1 MITFLF
7 KPNLVFWASLLHVL
21 FLFAEKALNNILID
35 LTKRCLSFSFPG
47 LVIFLSMSQC
57 MDIFHPLLTQSPFLF
72 HTQSQKFSD
81 GLLFLIYVIGGFEKS
96 IFIWGESWI
105 KSTRKRSK
113 MLICKNFSWA
123 AISLIFVMCSCT
135 ILVPLEFMDDNLLIK
150 AHANALLDV
159 SNYC

>member
-7 KPNLVFWASLLHVL
+7 KPSLVFWASLLHVL
-21 FLFAEKALNNILID
+21 FLFVEKALNNILID
-35 LTKRCLSFSFPG
+35 LTKRCLSFSFPV

-72 HTQSQKFSD
+72 QTQSQKFSD

-113 MLICKNFSWA
+113 MLICKNFS
-123 AISLIFVMCSCT
+123 
-135 ILVPLEFMDDNLLIK
+135 
-150 AHANALLDV
+150 
-159 SNYC
+159 